1 MIRRTRRSRRAQQ
14 PINVKTPVNAKK
26 AGKKQHHQI
35 RSRRVR
41 TAPTRVASRRQHAR
55 AKRHWIPIHSVANGQ
70 ETQGP

>member
-1 MIRRTRRSRRAQQ
+1 
-14 PINVKTPVNAKK
+14 VNAKK